1 MDNKNIPER
10 ESDDIRAALEK
21 LQVGYVETPDAEEAD
36 GIIELSFDDEDAI
49 GLIFEDETDHTLP
62 APEPTAEPVT
72 ETAPEPDPEPEPEPE
87 QSAEPEPQE
96 QSAPE
101 EFSIPE
107 EFEVNEKFNTP
118 ASPIERTKI
127 WSTYVPRFTDVSDT
141 YRMVDD
147 PRPRPQQPAPPTPT
161 AVKKEPSASL
171 ADKTD
176 PTAEID
182 QEIKD
187 AISVNIDASSEVKL
201 EDYAESINVYKF
213 SDGQGGDVPQAEKL
227 VFTPELTV
235 PDDIQEQEL
244 PEPEN
249 TEEPEPYDEPELE
262 VGEPAEPVYERR
274 GNVQIP
280 DPTPSVNIIEEVTPE
295 QSPAVSEAPTRA
307 IAPHSNKRIIKYERL
322 REYTAFYQRD
332 AFKDKFLDSI
342 LSVKIRLFSLA
353 FIAVLLLLYENLGLF
368 GVNVAELLKIS
379 DARAALSRL
388 NLPLCFCAFVLALPE
403 VVYGIRLLIKKELT
417 PEVFLIPSFLIIAG
431 TVAWDYYTSD
441 STPALF
447 GLVFAIQ
454 ALAAV
459 YASCIRK
466 TADFTA
472 FKAVSQNGDK
482 RALNV
487 SETQSLHQENIALDG
502 AVDGYKS
509 RTVRLFRTS
518 FISDFFKRTAKGRED
533 GFVNLL
539 LVSVSTG
546 AALVLALVCGFLRG
560 GVDSAFDA
568 FALLFMTAI
577 PAASM
582 LLHKLPYSEAEKISN
597 KNKTVVIGEESL
609 YEFSDVDVIA
619 FDDTE
624 IFGEDDVA
632 LKRFMSYGDKENTE
646 KAMYQMSALFSVV
659 GGPLDL
665 IFTKSLAGKRP
676 VPATNVVIG
685 TDGICANVDGKRV
698 HAGTYEYMKRCGISV
713 RSDSATQSVGADTTK
728 IMYAAESGA
737 VYAKFYIRYSFSEQF
752 TEILP
757 AIRENGIVPLIYTRD
772 PNISNELLKTLSAG
786 QGVIRVMK
794 KNDIPPI
801 EEPGLTR
808 IDAGIVTYGNK
819 MNAIRSVLLSKKYAE
834 LQASL
839 SKAELAAM
847 SAGAVAAAVLSL
859 LGLNV
864 PSLAVAA
871 WQLVCCAG
879 LYITS
884 RKMLDK
890 K

>member
-10 ESDDIRAALEK
+10 EQDDIRAALEK
-21 LQVGYVETPDAEEAD
+21 LKVGYVEASDTQEAD
-36 GIIELSFDDEDAI
+36 GGIIELSFEDEI
-49 GLIFEDETDHTLP
+49 GLVFEDETDH
-62 APEPTAEPVT
+62 AAFVPEVTAEPADEPAQT
-72 ETAPEPDPEPEPEPE
+72 TASVPDPEPEPE
-87 QSAEPEPQE
+87 QSAEPCEE
-96 QSAPE
+96 SAPE

-107 EFEVNEKFNTP
+107 EFEVNERFNTP

-127 WSTYVPRFTDVSDT
+127 WSTYVPRFTEVSDT

-161 AVKKEPSASL
+161 AVKSEPDAAP

-182 QEIKD
+182 QEVKD
-187 AISVNIDASSEVKL
+187 AISVSTEAAAEVKL
-201 EDYAESINVYKF
+201 EDFAESINVYKF
-213 SDGQGGDVPQAEKL
+213 SDGQSGDVPQAEKL
-227 VFTPELTV
+227 AFV
-235 PDDIQEQEL
+235 
-244 PEPEN
+244 PEPPAADDHQEPEPIEAEE
-249 TEEPEPYDEPELE
+249 TEEPETYEESEPVADEP
-262 VGEPAEPVYERR
+262 AAPVYERR

-280 DPTPSVNIIEEVTPE
+280 DPTPSVNIIEEIIPE
-295 QSPAVSEAPTRA
+295 QSPAVKETPTRA
-307 IAPHSNKRIIKYERL
+307 IAPHTAKRIIKYERL
-322 REYTAFYQRD
+322 KEYNAFYQRD

-388 NLPLCFCAFVLALPE
+388 NLPLCFCALVLALPE
-403 VVYGIRLLIKKELT
+403 IVYGVKLLIKKELT

-431 TVAWDYYTSD
+431 TVAWDYYASD

-482 RALNV
+482 KALNV
-487 SETQSLHQENIALDG
+487 AKTQSLHQENIALDG

-539 LVSVSTG
+539 LVSISAG
-546 AALVLALVCGFLRG
+546 AALVLSLVCGFIGG

-582 LLHKLPYSEAEKISN
+582 LLHKLPYSEAERISN
-597 KNKTVVIGEESL
+597 RNKTVVIGEESL

-624 IFGEDDVA
+624 IFGEEDVA

-659 GGPLDL
+659 GGPLNS

-676 VPATNVVIG
+676 VPATNVVIDA
-685 TDGICANVDGKRV
+685 DGICANVDGKRV
-698 HAGTYEYMKRCGISV
+698 HAGTYDYMKRCGISV
-713 RSDSATQSVGADTTK
+713 RSDSAAQSVGADTTK
-728 IMYAAESGA
+728 VMYAAEGGA

-884 RKMLDK
+884 RKVLDK